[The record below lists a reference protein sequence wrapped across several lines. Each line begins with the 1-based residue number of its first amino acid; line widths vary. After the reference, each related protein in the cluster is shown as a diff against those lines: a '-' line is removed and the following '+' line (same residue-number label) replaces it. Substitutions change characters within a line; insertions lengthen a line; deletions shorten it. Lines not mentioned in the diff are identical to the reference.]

1 MDGGSEESYECVFVA
16 NDVAAISDWIIEET
30 RPSTIRIVQDYDT
43 WARDLLREM
52 SVDEILRQLNVDVR
66 RIRIVDMRSQKRIY
80 DGATA
85 FRTALSLRDP
95 MVVLLMMT
103 QVAMVFP
110 YSVIAKTT
118 FPRVVKD
125 AGDNLCVNIT
135 EEGATV
141 SKLFTVC
148 NPDAALSSY
157 RDVAVRLDVNTF
169 RQDHVCVNVET
180 GPLLP

>member
-1 MDGGSEESYECVFVA
+1 MDGESEESYECVFVA
-16 NDVAAISDWIIEET
+16 NDVAAISDWIVEEK
-30 RPSTIRIVQDYDT
+30 RPSTIRIVQDYDA

-52 SVDEILRQLNVDVR
+52 SVDEILRQLHVDVR
-66 RIRIVDMRSQKRIY
+66 RIRIVDLRNQKRIY

-95 MVVLLMMT
+95 LIILLMMT
-103 QVAMVFP
+103 QVAMAFP
-110 YSVIAKTT
+110 YALIAETT

-135 EEGATV
+135 EEGATA

-148 NPDAALSSY
+148 NTDSAFSSY
-157 RDVAVRLDVNTF
+157 REVAVRLDVNTTK
-169 RQDHVCVNVET
+169 QDHVCVNVET